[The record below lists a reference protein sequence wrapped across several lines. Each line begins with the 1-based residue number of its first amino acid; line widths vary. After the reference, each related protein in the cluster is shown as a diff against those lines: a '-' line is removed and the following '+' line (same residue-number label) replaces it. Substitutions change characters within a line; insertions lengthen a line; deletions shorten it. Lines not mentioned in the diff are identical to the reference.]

1 MAHPPPPPPPPP
13 ISLSQTSLDFFI
25 GDEALDKPGYSPKY
39 PIRHGICEDWDL
51 MVWVEGERRGGCTVY
66 ACSVAVW
73 GELPCV
79 SAFKRL
85 KWLGRS
91 FE

>member
-1 MAHPPPPPPPPP
+1 MYTGYTCIVIRSCMLRIMAHPPPLPPP

-51 MVWVEGERRGGCTVY
+51 MVWVEGERRVGVQCMHV
-66 ACSVAVW
+66 VW
-73 GELPCV
+73 QCGE
-79 SAFKRL
+79 S
-85 KWLGRS
+85 
-91 FE
+91 